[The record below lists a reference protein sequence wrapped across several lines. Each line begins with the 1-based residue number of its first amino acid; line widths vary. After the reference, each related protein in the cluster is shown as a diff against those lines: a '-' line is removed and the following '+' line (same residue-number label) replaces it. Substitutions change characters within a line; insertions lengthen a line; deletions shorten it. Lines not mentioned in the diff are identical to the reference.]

1 MCALLLTLTVLLGII
16 ETTFTYDSPIMT
28 EQILQPHYEL
38 SVASKQKHIFSVT
51 LHIPAC
57 DQDTVTLTLP
67 AWIPG
72 SYMIRDFARHIISL
86 SAQTSTGETKNIS
99 KTDKQTWVIESHR
112 QPVTVTYEV
121 FAFDLSVRSAFI
133 NDQYA
138 FCNGTSVFLQVSG
151 MEDRPHDLTIHQPD
165 ETDWILET
173 TMPTHNKQ
181 YRAQDY
187 AELIDH
193 PVFIGQAVTKSFSI
207 NGIEFV
213 VLFSGKDPID
223 IDRICKDLVP
233 VCEHHLSLFG
243 EPYPV
248 DRYVFMTLLSNEGF
262 GGLEHRSSTAL
273 LFPRFELP
281 LKGETATH
289 SDGYTT
295 FLSLCSHEL
304 FHTWHVKRIKPEV
317 LVAPDMGSEVF
328 TNQLWI
334 YEGFTSFYDDLTL
347 ARTGLI
353 TPEKY
358 LEIVGQNVTRLLQAG
373 GRHKQS
379 AAESSFDAW
388 TRFYKQDA
396 NSANHIVSY
405 YTKGGI
411 IAMGLDL
418 LLRRQSDGK
427 YSLDDVMRLLWE
439 SYGKDISGTP
449 DDVIRSLC
457 QDAFNIDVTPYLD
470 SVVYGTDDV
479 ALETWLSDIGLQI
492 KYRPKLGLSD
502 KGGTA
507 PKNTVS
513 RYQFGANIK
522 NAATG
527 VTVVQVMDDT
537 PASNAGVQTN
547 DTIIAVN
554 GYIASEALLPRVISA
569 SENDSVE
576 LTVAREGRLFTLSM
590 ALTPEKDDACYF
602 VIEDREKLTRWLGTQ
617 R

>member
-1 MCALLLTLTVLLGII
+1 M
-16 ETTFTYDSPIMT
+16 TTSIA
-28 EQILQPHYEL
+28 QPHYEL

-51 LHIPAC
+51 LHVPASE
-57 DQDTVTLTLP
+57 QDTITLTLP

-72 SYMIRDFARHIISL
+72 SYMIRDFARHIL
-86 SAQTSTGETKNIS
+86 SIDAHTASGEPRKIEKRN
-99 KTDKQTWVIESHR
+99 KQTWVIDS
-112 QPVTVTYEV
+112 QKQAITVSYDV

-138 FCNGTSVFLQVSG
+138 FCNGTSVFLQVTG
-151 MEDRPHDLTIHQPD
+151 MEDRPQDLTIHQPD
-165 ETDWILET
+165 ESDWLLET
-173 TMPTHNKQ
+173 TMPAYDNRYQ
-181 YRAQDY
+181 ASDY

-193 PVFIGQAVTKSFSI
+193 PVFIGKALTKSFI
-207 NGIEFV
+207 VNGVEFV
-213 VLFSGKDPID
+213 VLFSGQDPID
-223 IDRICKDLVP
+223 IDRICNDLVP

-243 EPYPV
+243 EPSPV

-281 LKGETATH
+281 LVGESATH

-317 LVAPDMGSEVF
+317 LVAPDMGKEAF

-358 LEIVGQNVTRLLQAG
+358 LEIVGQNITRLLQSG
-373 GRHKQS
+373 GRHRQS

-439 SYGKDISGTP
+439 RYGKEVSGTP
-449 DDVIRSLC
+449 DDVIRTLC
-457 QDAFNIDVTPYLD
+457 KHELDIDVSEYLD

-479 ALETWLSDIGLQI
+479 ALETWLDDIGIQI
-492 KYRPKLGLSD
+492 KYRPKQGLSD
-502 KGGTA
+502 KGGT
-507 PKNTVS
+507 PSKNTVS
-513 RYQFGANIK
+513 RFQFGANIK

-527 VTVVQVMDDT
+527 VTVVQVMDAS
-537 PASNAGVQTN
+537 PASNAGIQTN

-554 GYIASEALLPRVISA
+554 DYIASETLLPRVISA
-569 SENDSVE
+569 SENDSVK
-576 LTVAREGRLFTLSM
+576 LTVAREGRLLTLTM
-590 ALTPEKDDACYF
+590 ALEPLTDDACYF
-602 VIEDREKLTRWLGTQ
+602 VIEDKEKLQRWLNTQ